1 MAIYLVGALAMIL
14 FALGALL
21 SFRSAFNISSQRRVK
36 QSLESRH
43 LAEAGVQR
51 ALHLMR
57 HGHTALSDSFE
68 YGGGKVAVTF
78 APGTGALG
86 EPLIEVLSRGTFLEL
101 TTLLSAQVELDPV
114 FLRSQPESHAST
126 GPDRGQ
132 DGPTSD
138 LDLSGAA
145 TPTSPAA
152 GRGLHVTLVK
162 VIATVTEE
170 AKTPADLT
178 SAHRQL
184 VERIRKANTRYVES
198 LSGLTR
204 ADLRWN
210 LFGLAAAVAS
220 AEPGASRQ
228 GVERPR
234 TP

>member
-1 MAIYLVGALAMIL
+1 MAIYLVCTLAMIL

-43 LAEAGVQR
+43 LAEAGLQR

-57 HGHTALSDSFE
+57 HGHTALTDSFE
-68 YGGGKVAVTF
+68 YGGGKVAVSF

-101 TTLLSAQVELDPV
+101 TTVLAAQVELDPV
-114 FLRSQPESHAST
+114 FLRSQPSSADST
-126 GPDRGQ
+126 AIAAREGPS
-132 DGPTSD
+132 SD
-138 LDLSGAA
+138 LDTGTAA
-145 TPTSPAA
+145 APSPAA
-152 GRGLHVTLVK
+152 GSHALHVTLVK
-162 VIATVTEE
+162 AIATVTEDSGG
-170 AKTPADLT
+170 PASLA

-184 VERIRKANTRYVES
+184 VERIRKANARYIES

-204 ADLRWN
+204 AELRWN
-210 LFGLAAAVAS
+210 LFGVAAAVAS
-220 AEPGASRQ
+220 AEPGASRRS
-228 GVERPR
+228 VERPR